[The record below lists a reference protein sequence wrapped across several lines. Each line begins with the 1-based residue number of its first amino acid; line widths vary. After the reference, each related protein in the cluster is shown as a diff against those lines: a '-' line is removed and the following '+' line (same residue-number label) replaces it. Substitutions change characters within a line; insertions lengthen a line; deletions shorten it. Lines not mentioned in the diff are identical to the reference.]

1 MRINIEVASKIGL
14 GVAELRR
21 GSSVLE
27 AFIGLALDRLG
38 LRAMI

>member
-1 MRINIEVASKIGL
+1 MRINVDVASKIGL
-14 GVAELRR
+14 GVAELGR
-21 GSSVLE
+21 GRLVLE